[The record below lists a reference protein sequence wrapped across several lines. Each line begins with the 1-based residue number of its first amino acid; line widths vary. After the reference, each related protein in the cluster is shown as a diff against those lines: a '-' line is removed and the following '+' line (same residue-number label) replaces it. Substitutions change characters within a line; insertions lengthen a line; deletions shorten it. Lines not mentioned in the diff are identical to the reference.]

1 MKPITVLIADDHYLV
16 RYGIKSVLEKAEGIN
31 VIGEAGSGQEAIE
44 LYEELNPDVSVID
57 ITMPNLN
64 GIETTRSIIKKD
76 PDAKILILSMHVNEE
91 YLNHVLNAGAR
102 GYLFKN
108 CGTVELTDGVRAVA
122 AGEKIF
128 SKRISELMAQRYVK
142 QQSDNGETTTL
153 TPREK
158 EILELI
164 SQGNT
169 SQKIADLLIISPR
182 TVETH
187 RTNLMRKL
195 DIKNTAGLV
204 RYAIENGYL
213 PDL

>member
-16 RYGIKSVLEKAEGIN
+16 RYGIRSALEKAEG
-31 VIGEAGSGQEAIE
+31 VKVVGEAGSGKEAME
-44 LYEELNPDVSVID
+44 LYKKLNPDVSVID
-57 ITMPNLN
+57 ITMPKLN
-64 GIETTRSIIKKD
+64 GIETTRSIIKSD

-91 YLNHVLNAGAR
+91 YLNQVLNAGAT

-108 CGTVELTDGVRAVA
+108 CDKMELVEGVRAVA
-122 AGEKIF
+122 AGQKIF
-128 SKRISELMAQRYVK
+128 SKRISELMAERYVN
-142 QQSDNGETTTL
+142 QQSDDGGASAL

-158 EILELI
+158 EILEMI
-164 SQGNT
+164 SQGHT
-169 SQKIADLLIISPR
+169 SQKIAELLIISPR

-195 DIKNTAGLV
+195 EIKNTAGLV
-204 RYAIENGYL
+204 RYAIENGYA